1 MQKANPTAVGG
12 FVIGAVLLATAAVAI
27 FGGGQFFQE
36 RILRVAFF
44 DETQVGLRLGAPV
57 TFRGVN
63 VGTVTE
69 IWVRI
74 DPGTLTFE
82 VPVLFDLQIDR
93 VRGLSGISDEGLLD
107 DLVERGLRA
116 QLNQDSF
123 VTGQQSILLDFFPG
137 TPIKLV
143 ETELPY
149 DQFPTVPSK
158 TAQLE
163 GSVRDIAQQ
172 ADVVLRQIEVLLRD
186 ENQQLITMSL
196 QNLSALLDELGG
208 ATADAREA
216 IHGMEA
222 LADDLRDPETGIPSL
237 VGKAGVTLDTYD
249 ALGRNADV
257 VVSEI
262 KSKIGKVLED
272 FEKAESRIN
281 VFAER
286 ATKFLE
292 ENQKALKDFCN
303 EGLYEIT
310 NLAID
315 AQAAVEQFR
324 RVMEE
329 MERDPARF
337 FLGKPGQVE
346 VE

>member
-1 MQKANPTAVGG
+1 
-12 FVIGAVLLATAAVAI
+12 
-27 FGGGQFFQE
+27 
-36 RILRVAFF
+36 
-44 DETQVGLRLGAPV
+44 
-57 TFRGVN
+57 
-63 VGTVTE
+63 
-69 IWVRI
+69 
-74 DPGTLTFE
+74 
-82 VPVLFDLQIDR
+82 
-93 VRGLSGISDEGLLD
+93 
-107 DLVERGLRA
+107 
-116 QLNQDSF
+116 
-123 VTGQQSILLDFFPG
+123 
-137 TPIKLV
+137 
-143 ETELPY
+143 
-149 DQFPTVPSK
+149 
-158 TAQLE
+158 
-163 GSVRDIAQQ
+163 
-172 ADVVLRQIEVLLRD
+172 
-186 ENQQLITMSL
+186 
-196 QNLSALLDELGG
+196 
-208 ATADAREA
+208 
-216 IHGMEA
+216 
-222 LADDLRDPETGIPSL
+222 
-237 VGKAGVTLDTYD
+237 LDTYD

-286 ATKFLE
+286 ATKILE
-292 ENQKALKDFCN
+292 ENQKGLKDFSN